1 MVDRDFEYELGSN
14 APSISW
20 DIETPHGGGY
30 LYKSR
35 GEWTLERHVVVGL
48 EFKNTLYWIGQ
59 GRLSHWKA
67 LERAVE
73 IMAKEEPALAAQK
86 VSVQTAGSE
95 KESPMVD
102 ENRPTSDEFECESC
116 GECIF
121 ENEAVECENCSRGC
135 CTLCSPESI
144 CPDCQE

>member
-86 VSVQTAGSE
+86 VSVQTA
-95 KESPMVD
+95 K
-102 ENRPTSDEFECESC
+102 
-116 GECIF
+116 
-121 ENEAVECENCSRGC
+121 NE
-135 CTLCSPESI
+135 
-144 CPDCQE
+144 

>member
-1 MVDRDFEYELGSN
+1 LICEYRDRTS
-14 APSISW
+14 
-20 DIETPHGGGY
+20 HGGGY

-35 GEWTLERHVVVGL
+35 GEWTL

-86 VSVQTAGSE
+86 VSVQTA
-95 KESPMVD
+95 K
-102 ENRPTSDEFECESC
+102 
-116 GECIF
+116 
-121 ENEAVECENCSRGC
+121 NE
-135 CTLCSPESI
+135 
-144 CPDCQE
+144 